1 MKLKDHLQN
10 RIQQLDIVEK
20 IILINIICFVF
31 PLFFKTILFLF
42 SLSENFFVGLFELS
56 SSFQDLVFKP
66 WTILTYGF
74 LHSGFFHLF
83 WNMYLLYFSSRL
95 LLNLFDS
102 KIFLKLYFLGI
113 IIGGLTFILSYNFFP
128 VFQDANPYMVGA
140 SAGVM
145 SVFIFMSTYSPN
157 LEIKLILFNIKLR
170 YLGIAFVLLDVI
182 QIPYG
187 NSGGHIAHLGGA
199 FFGFFYAQR
208 LQKGLDIGLPLDNLV
223 EKISQLF
230 VRKSKM
236 KTVYK
241 SKDTSDIQ
249 NKKSTMVRDHQRR
262 IDEILDKISVSGYES
277 LSNEEKDF
285 LFRIG
290 KK

>member
-1 MKLKDHLQN
+1 MKLKDHIQY

-83 WNMYLLYFSSRL
+83 CNMYLLYFSSRL

-249 NKKSTMVRDHQRR
+249 IKKSTVVRDHQRR
-262 IDEILDKISVSGYES
+262 IDEILDKISMSGYES

>member
-1 MKLKDHLQN
+1 MKLKDQIQY
-10 RIQQLDIVEK
+10 RIQQLNIVEK

-31 PLFFKTILFLF
+31 PLLFKTILFLF
-42 SLSENFFVGLFELS
+42 SLSENFFVGFLELS
-56 SSFQDLVFKP
+56 SSFQDLVFRP

-95 LLNLFDS
+95 LLNLFNS

-199 FFGFFYAQR
+199 FFGFLYAQR

-230 VRKSKM
+230 VRKSKI

-241 SKDTSDIQ
+241 SKDTSDIHNQ
-249 NKKSTMVRDHQRR
+249 KTSIERDHQRR

>member
-1 MKLKDHLQN
+1 MKLKDQIQF
-10 RIQQLDIVEK
+10 RIQQLNIVEK

-31 PLFFKTILFLF
+31 PLLFKTILFLF
-42 SLSENFFVGLFELS
+42 SLSENFFVGFLELS
-56 SSFQDLVFKP
+56 SSFQDLVFRP

-95 LLNLFDS
+95 LLNLFNS

-113 IIGGLTFILSYNFFP
+113 IIGGLTFVLSYNFFP

-199 FFGFFYAQR
+199 FFGFLYAQR

-230 VRKSKM
+230 VRKSKI

-241 SKDTSDIQ
+241 SKDTSDIHNQ
-249 NKKSTMVRDHQRR
+249 KTSLQSDHQRR

>member
-1 MKLKDHLQN
+1 MKLKDQIQY
-10 RIQQLDIVEK
+10 RIQQLNIVEK

-31 PLFFKTILFLF
+31 PLLFKTILFLF
-42 SLSENFFVGLFELS
+42 SLPENFFVGLFELS
-56 SSFQDLVFKP
+56 SSFQDLVFRP

-95 LLNLFDS
+95 LLNLFNS

-199 FFGFFYAQR
+199 FFGFLYAQR

-230 VRKSKM
+230 VRKSKI

-241 SKDTSDIQ
+241 SKDTSDIHNQ
-249 NKKSTMVRDHQRR
+249 KTSIERDHQRR

>member
-1 MKLKDHLQN
+1 MKLKDQIQY
-10 RIQQLDIVEK
+10 RIQQLNIVEK

-31 PLFFKTILFLF
+31 PLLFRTIFFLF

-56 SSFQDLVFKP
+56 SSFQDLVFRP

-95 LLNLFDS
+95 LLNLFNS

-113 IIGGLTFILSYNFFP
+113 IIGGMTFILSYNFFP
-128 VFQDANPYMVGA
+128 VFQDTNPYMVGA

-145 SVFIFMSTYSPN
+145 SVFIFMCTYSPN
-157 LEIKLILFNIKLR
+157 LEVKLILFNVKLR

-208 LQKGLDIGLPLDNLV
+208 LQKGSDIGLPLDNLV

-230 VRKSKM
+230 VRNSKM

-241 SKDTSDIQ
+241 SKDKSSIQYQKTSIE
-249 NKKSTMVRDHQRR
+249 RDHQRR

>member
-1 MKLKDHLQN
+1 MKLKDHIQY
-10 RIQQLDIVEK
+10 RIQQLNIVEK

-31 PLFFKTILFLF
+31 PLLFKTILFLF
-42 SLSENFFVGLFELS
+42 SLPENFFVGLFELS
-56 SSFQDLVFKP
+56 SSFQDLVFRP

-95 LLNLFDS
+95 LLNLFNS

-199 FFGFFYAQR
+199 FFGFLYAQR
-208 LQKGLDIGLPLDNLV
+208 LQKGLDIGLPLDNFV

-230 VRKSKM
+230 VRKSKI

-241 SKDTSDIQ
+241 RKDTSGIHNQ
-249 NKKSTMVRDHQRR
+249 KTSLQSDHQRR